1 MKRNILSAILCGALV
16 GFSSYAFA
24 DTTEAGGNAPAW
36 NRGGRGGMG
45 GPGGQRWG
53 GRGGMGGP
61 GAMGPGG
68 MGPELWAPE
77 AWAAEC
83 VSAAAAVCWAV

>member
-36 NRGGRGGMG
+36 NRGGRGGSAVMVIECDQPVFDRAVEEISAL
-45 GPGGQRWG
+45 PGILRVT
-53 GRGGMGGP
+53 RYT
-61 GAMGPGG
+61 
-68 MGPELWAPE
+68 PEQE
-77 AWAAEC
+77 AQI
-83 VSAAAAVCWAV
+83 